1 MNITRIALRLGAAAL
16 FATPLLLLGGCGSSE
31 AAPVAANPSPT
42 PGPTP
47 DPTPAPAARVTAVLV
62 HGAWADGSSWARVT
76 PLLQARGIDVVAVQ
90 LRRAS
95 LAEDAAIVQRAV
107 AARKGKVVLVGHS
120 YGGAA
125 ITEGGNDARVGAL
138 VYVAAFAPGDG
149 ESINDLISPY
159 PAGAWQ
165 AGLEADPAGDLRL
178 STDAYTTYFAAD
190 LPKDEAALLATSQG
204 PIFAHVLQDKV
215 THAAWKTKP
224 SYWALSASDQ
234 IIPAAFQQGEAARIK
249 AKPTTIS
256 GGHTAL
262 LSHPQEVAGVIL
274 DAVDHLQ

>member
-1 MNITRIALRLGAAAL
+1 MRLAAA
-16 FATPLLLLGGCGSSE
+16 AAMAAPLLLVSACSSSE
-31 AAPVAANPSPT
+31 AAPVAAT
-42 PGPTP
+42 PAA
-47 DPTPAPAARVTAVLV
+47 PAPAAPVTAILV
-62 HGAWADGSSWARVT
+62 HGAWADGSSWSRVT
-76 PLLQARGIDVVAVQ
+76 PLLQARGIHVVSVQ

-107 AARKGKVVLVGHS
+107 EAQAGKVVLVGHS

-125 ITEGGNDARVGAL
+125 ITEGGNDAKVGAL

-149 ESINDLISPY
+149 ESINDLVSPY

-165 AGLEADPAGDLRL
+165 AGLVPDSAGNL
-178 STDAYTTYFAAD
+178 SLSSAAYTTYFAAD
-190 LPKDEAALLATSQG
+190 LPKDEAAVLATSQG

-215 THAAWKTKP
+215 TNAAWKNKP
-224 SYWALSASDQ
+224 AYWALSANDQ
-234 IIPAAFQQGEAARIK
+234 IIPADFQQGEAARIK
-249 AKPTTIS
+249 AKVTTIS
-256 GGHTAL
+256 GGHTEL

>member
-1 MNITRIALRLGAAAL
+1 MNINPLALRIAAAATI
-16 FATPLLLLGGCGSSE
+16 AVPLLLASGCSSSE
-31 AAPVAANPSPT
+31 AAPVADAP
-42 PGPTP
+42 
-47 DPTPAPAARVTAVLV
+47 PAPATGAPRVTAILV
-62 HGAWADGSSWARVT
+62 HGAWADGSSWSRVT
-76 PLLQARGIDVVAVQ
+76 PILQARGIDVIAVQ
-90 LRRAS
+90 LRRAT
-95 LAEDAAIVQRAV
+95 LAEDAAIVQRAI
-107 AARKGKVVLVGHS
+107 ADQKGKVVLVGHS

-125 ITEGGNDARVGAL
+125 ITEAGNDAKVGAL

-165 AGLEADPAGDLRL
+165 AGLTPDTAGNLRL

-190 LPKDEAALLATSQG
+190 LPKDEAAVLATSQG

-215 THAAWKTKP
+215 SSAAWKSKP
-224 SYWALSASDQ
+224 TYWALSANDQ

-249 AKPTTIS
+249 AKITTIS
-256 GGHTAL
+256 GGHTEL

>member
-1 MNITRIALRLGAAAL
+1 MKFNRTSVRLAAA
-16 FATPLLLLGGCGSSE
+16 AAIAAPLLLVSACSSSE
-31 AAPVAANPSPT
+31 AAPVAGT
-42 PGPTP
+42 PAAPA
-47 DPTPAPAARVTAVLV
+47 PAPAAPVTAILV
-62 HGAWADGSSWARVT
+62 HGAWADGSSWSRVT
-76 PLLQARGIDVVAVQ
+76 PLLQARGIHVVSVQ
-90 LRRAS
+90 LRRAT

-107 AARKGKVVLVGHS
+107 EAQSGKVVLVGHS

-125 ITEGGNDARVGAL
+125 ITEGGNDAKVGAL

-149 ESINDLISPY
+149 ESINDLVSPY

-165 AGLEADPAGDLRL
+165 AGLVADSAGNLSL

-190 LPKDEAALLATSQG
+190 LPKDEAAILATSQG

-215 THAAWKTKP
+215 THAAWKNKP
-224 SYWALSASDQ
+224 AYWALSANDQ

-249 AKPTTIS
+249 ARVTTIS
-256 GGHTAL
+256 GGHTEL

-274 DAVDHLQ
+274 DAAAHLQ